1 MKTYIKLCIISFIC
15 VFACISGYACTVND
29 SITVYG
35 QVIDDIDEPRP
46 LCFVLRKKNILDD
59 KVLTDFEG
67 YFSIRVPKNATLY
80 FQAYAYRRRI
90 KAKKLSQDK
99 NNPSIIK
106 LKIYKKE
113 WNEVTYS
120 D

>member
-1 MKTYIKLCIISFIC
+1 MKTYIKFCIISFIC
-15 VFACISGYACTVND
+15 VFACISGYASTVND

-35 QVIDDIDEPRP
+35 QVVDDIDEPRP
-46 LCFVLRKKNILDD
+46 LCLVLRRKDAQDD
-59 KVLTDFEG
+59 KVLTDFDG
-67 YFSIRVPKNATLY
+67 CFSIRVPKNAILY
-80 FQAYAYRRRI
+80 FRAYAYRQKL
-90 KAKKLSQDK
+90 KAKKLSRDK